1 VSVPAADVVKMP
13 AIRLAAES
21 VVSIMQDANWLG
33 QAVLQ
38 WMSRSPTAWAIDA
51 EVGDLGSDVLGGG
64 PAMMSY
70 LRYELSLEPHWL
82 SKTLGVERNDR
93 QCDALYAMD
102 NAKNLPELTRLGRT
116 ASKVQIEP
124 AHFPAGFD
132 I

>member
-13 AIRLAAES
+13 AIKLAAES

-82 SKTLGVERNDR
+82 SKTLGVERSDR

-102 NAKNLPELTRLGRT
+102 NAKNLPELTRLGRA

-124 AHFPAGFD
+124 AHFPASFD